1 MYHIAD
7 DKRQQATAEK
17 ISNGLR
23 SCLSVRNLTEIT
35 VSDICKA
42 AGVSRSSFYRSFDM
56 PLDVLSYA
64 CDKVVDMI
72 IKDFSS
78 TELTD
83 SDDLVR
89 FSLRYWRNHSDILE
103 AAVNCDRM
111 DIIGKAIENHSN
123 KLVRNLLIMV
133 HNDFTKAE
141 VEYIQ
146 MGIVGLI
153 SNLLVVWIR
162 HGEKESPDQLYE
174 LYVKCRKV
182 ILGLHQNPI
191 PVLTG
196 SVSAN

>member
-1 MYHIAD
+1 
-7 DKRQQATAEK
+7 
-17 ISNGLR
+17 
-23 SCLSVRNLTEIT
+23 
-35 VSDICKA
+35 
-42 AGVSRSSFYRSFDM
+42 M

-64 CDKVVDMI
+64 CDKVVDMV

-111 DIIGKAIENHSN
+111 DIVGKAIENHSN
-123 KLVRNLLIMV
+123 KLVRNLLNMV

>member
-17 ISNGLR
+17 IRNGLR
-23 SCLSVRNLTEIT
+23 SCLSVRSLTEIS

-64 CDKVVDMI
+64 CDKVADMI
-72 IKDFSS
+72 IKDYSS
-78 TELTD
+78 VQLTD

-111 DIIGKAIENHSN
+111 DIVGKAIENHSD
-123 KLVRNLLIMV
+123 KLVGELLDIV
-133 HNDFTKAE
+133 LNDFTKAE
-141 VEYIQ
+141 VDYIQ
-146 MGIVGLI
+146 MGVVGLI
-153 SNLLVVWIR
+153 SNLLAVWIR
-162 HGEKESPDQLYE
+162 HGKKESPDQLYE
-174 LYVKCRKV
+174 LYIKCRKV

-196 SVSAN
+196 NSSIV